1 MKKINWYFLNN
12 FVILDNPEL
21 EINVFIYMFL
31 YEGSANTIDSE
42 KQSKQKTVTVQT
54 KMSTLKPI
62 FFGNH

>member
-1 MKKINWYFLNN
+1 M
-12 FVILDNPEL
+12 ILDNPEL